1 MGNEVPSLTI
11 LITEDDDAAALL
23 IKKNLRRTGIQANYL
38 RAINGE
44 EALLIIAGK
53 NDAVKIPSSN
63 QLLVLLDIRMPKVD
77 GITVL
82 KQLKKNDEFKHIP
95 VIMMTTSNRPSEVQ
109 QCYTLGCNAYLK
121 KEVEYKKFIDK
132 INKLADFIQLIE
144 IPPFSREE
152 ESWNSN

>member
-1 MGNEVPSLTI
+1 MGNEEQELTI

-23 IKKNLRRTGIQANYL
+23 IKKNLRRTGIKANYL

-53 NDAVKIPSSN
+53 HEMIKIPPQN
-63 QLLVLLDIRMPKVD
+63 QLLILLDIRMPKVD

-82 KQLKKNDEFKHIP
+82 TQLKKNSTFKHIP
-95 VIMMTTSNRPSEVQ
+95 IIMMTTSNRPSEVQ

-121 KEVEYKKFIDK
+121 KEVEYKKFTDK
-132 INKLADFIQLIE
+132 INRLADFIQLIE
-144 IPPFSREE
+144 IPPFREE
-152 ESWNSN
+152 